1 MQPTVQLVFVVVAS
15 VIGGLLTLGLTGIL
29 TLLSLDRDAPARH
42 AAPAT
47 AVVDEEG
54 SSTLRAAA

>member
-1 MQPTVQLVFVVVAS
+1 MQPTVQVVFGVVTS

-29 TLLSLDRDAPARH
+29 TMLFLERDTPARH

-47 AVVDEEG
+47 AVLDVEG